1 MKKNLFLVISLL
13 LAIFAKAQ
21 AQSIAYDQT
30 SGRMMFEDGKDY
42 AVVQMEGSQKELHD
56 IIMSNLTRM
65 FCNANDNVTSFNDA
79 SISMTGVTKLFTL
92 ILPMGIPQ
100 TCTAR
105 IKMDIAIKDG
115 RVKISVP
122 DFLAFYKIYASGEQG
137 EFFPYGGTFKTWAD
151 WYIYKSDSKKKKHGY
166 VIKQLNSNMTSLIKS
181 IISKDADKW

>member
-1 MKKNLFLVISLL
+1 MKKNLLLVISLL

-21 AQSIAYDQT
+21 AQNIAYDQA

-56 IIMSNLTRM
+56 LIMSNLTRI
-65 FCNANDNVTSFNDA
+65 FNNANDNVTSFDDA
-79 SISMTGVTKLFTL
+79 SISMTGVAELFTL
-92 ILPMGIPQ
+92 NLPMGIRQ
-100 TCTAR
+100 TWTAR

-122 DFLAFYKIYASGEQG
+122 DFLAFYANGKQ
-137 EFFPYGGTFKTWAD
+137 FVPYGGTFKTWSD

-166 VIKQLNSNMTSLIKS
+166 AIKQLNSNMTSLIKS
-181 IISKDADKW
+181 IISKDADNW